1 MRHVIPILLAAASA
15 AACATVPVAPVPVES
30 PVEAPAPIA
39 GLDWFLTDDPS
50 ETRLAYGMA
59 NSGDFRM
66 AMTCLPGSGR
76 LGLIQASETGH
87 PEMVLESGGDTERL
101 DATVEPAGV
110 MDGDIL
116 LAETTTSAPAL
127 LRFRAL
133 GWLAIWQG
141 ETREILAA
149 HPTSRP
155 SIEQFFVLCR

>member
-1 MRHVIPILLAAASA
+1 MRHVIPILLAAASV
-15 AACATVPVAPVPVES
+15 AACATVPVAPVPVDS

-39 GLDWFLTDDPS
+39 GLDWFLTEDPG

-66 AMTCLPGSGR
+66 ALTCLPGSGR
-76 LGLIQASETGH
+76 LGLIQASETGRA
-87 PEMVLESGGDTERL
+87 EMVLESGGDTERL

-110 MDGDIL
+110 VDGDIL

-133 GWLAIWQG
+133 GWLAIHEG
-141 ETREILAA
+141 ERREILAA
-149 HPTSRP
+149 HPASRP
-155 SIEQFFVLCR
+155 SIEQFFVVCR

>member
-1 MRHVIPILLAAASA
+1 MRHVIPILLAAASV
-15 AACATVPVAPVPVES
+15 AACATVPVTPGPADS
-30 PVEAPAPIA
+30 PAEAPAPVA

-66 AMTCLPGSGR
+66 ALTCLPGSGR
-76 LGLIQASETGH
+76 LGLIQASETGQA
-87 PEMVLESGGDTERL
+87 EMVLESGGDIERL
-101 DATVEPAGV
+101 VATVEPAGV
-110 MDGDIL
+110 LDGDIL

-133 GWLAIWQG
+133 GWLAIRQG

>member
-1 MRHVIPILLAAASA
+1 MRHAILILLAAASV
-15 AACATVPVAPVPVES
+15 AACATAPVTPVPVVR

-66 AMTCLPGSGR
+66 ALTCLPGSGR
-76 LGLIQASETGH
+76 LGLIQASETGRS
-87 PEMVLESGGDTERL
+87 EMVLESGGDIEKL
-101 DATVEPAGV
+101 VATVEPAGV
-110 MDGDIL
+110 LDGDIL